1 MQKYNTLRSIVRG
14 SCSLLLCS
22 AVVGCGGSAGGS
34 DAEENA
40 ALPNVEL
47 SDVTINEGDVGTT
60 TISVPVT
67 LSSFSTENVVL
78 ELGLQYG
85 TAKSTDLTLNTNRLT
100 IPAGATEAVIE
111 LTLTNDIID
120 EIDQE
125 QATLVITGLSG
136 ATVVSVDAAD
146 AEIVIID
153 NETSPTIEFTKATQY
168 GAESGQSVDI
178 VLKASTP
185 SEKTMEVFVETEG
198 SAIIGSDLTTDLPSS
213 IVFAPGETE
222 KTFKATVIDDGLP
235 EGGEIF
241 GINLSAADNAVIGEN
256 GMHQLVI
263 LGDFAINDTGV
274 TQYVVSGGSYGASPG
289 ENFPMQDAGEG
300 FDAPVI
306 DDDGNEMLPD
316 EFDGRRGLSFTKI
329 DYDGNALD
337 YRIIYNPFSDP
348 GFSGDWR
355 CTTDNRTGLTYE
367 VKNDPY
373 DGSDGELTIFDV
385 PGDKG
390 LDETIENS
398 EKEVTD
404 EEYEEYPY
412 DHLHLNWRDPLY
424 TYYWHNTTG
433 ENNGGSEGAHGGPW
447 ANANYPIK
455 SGRCAFI
462 RNGQGGFIEEI
473 ESCNTEYYTLAA
485 NRLGLCGFSDWRLP
499 TINELRSIYVY
510 EPDSLTLDRDYFPN
524 DASFYFSQDVPT
536 QYLSSTPAADNESAA
551 WCMNS
556 RNGEVKLCNKTLPY
570 FVRLVR
576 GGVSND

>member
-67 LSSFSTENVVL
+67 LSSFSTESVVL

-289 ENFPMQDAGEG
+289 ADFPMQDAGEG
-300 FDAPVI
+300 FDAPVV
-306 DDDGNEMLPD
+306 DDDGNEIPPE
-316 EFDGRRGLSFTKI
+316 EFDGRSGLSFTKI
-329 DYDGNALD
+329 DAQGNAL
-337 YRIIYNPFSDP
+337 PTS
-348 GFSGDWR
+348 SSAWS
-355 CTTDNRTGLTYE
+355 CVTDNRTGLTFE
-367 VKNDPY
+367 VKQPSRELSLRQVEASVLQPGFSSSASLINDKY
-373 DGSDGELTIFDV
+373 LEEIIKRIDLEI
-385 PGDKG
+385 
-390 LDETIENS
+390 
-398 EKEVTD
+398 TD
-404 EEYEEYPY
+404 EDYLPEFVSYPFQHIQ
-412 DHLHLNWRDPLY
+412 DHAAWQSANY
-424 TYYWHNTTG
+424 MYYWFNEDS
-433 ENNGGSEGAHGGPW
+433 ENNGGYLGAFGSEFFDQ
-447 ANANYPIK
+447 NYPI
-455 SGRCAFI
+455 SSLCAFPTSEMA
-462 RNGQGGFIEEI
+462 GYLEEVT
-473 ESCNTEYYTLAA
+473 SCNTNFYSLAA
-485 NRLGLCGFSDWRLP
+485 NRLSVCGFTDWRLP
-499 TINELRSIYVY
+499 SINELRSIFNYD
-510 EPDSLTLDRDYFPN
+510 PSILALDSAYFPN
-524 DASFYFSQDVPT
+524 DASGEYV
-536 QYLSSTPAADNESAA
+536 SSTPAADNTGST
-551 WCMNS
+551 WCLDS
-556 RNGEVKLCNKTLPY
+556 SDGEVRLCNKNFPH

-576 GGVSND
+576 GGSTNE